1 MIVYSEGES
10 FRPLHLDRAITQG
23 NEKGQRELALLIR
36 ALRCQGHLT
45 SGSPEMQADIANKPM
60 TLQDQTSLFRGR
72 RVAGQRIFLYPHA
85 PYALLD
91 QAGGLLKGAERLYS
105 HRIELSAQ
113 LE

>member
-23 NEKGQRELALLIR
+23 NEKASASWSFSLERYDATGYF
-36 ALRCQGHLT
+36 T
-45 SGSPEMQADIANKPM
+45 SGSPEMQTNIANKPV
-60 TLQDQTSLFRGR
+60 TLQDQTSLFRGS
-72 RVAGQRIFLYPHA
+72 RVVGQRIFLYPQT
-85 PYALLD
+85 PDALLD
-91 QAGGLLKGAERLYS
+91 QAAGLLKGAERFYS